1 MKRTFGFAAPGWRVF
16 EALVDEVDG
25 WWCHRSDPEGTMLF
39 EGGLGGQLLERGLKE
54 VRVLG
59 VVSAFERPSL
69 IRLEG
74 QLLLPRS
81 VESVVTF
88 EVRGETGAGLAV
100 THEWRGDRLIKP
112 SALRHSW
119 GELLGGCLREYVDA
133 GSAGVG
139 RDWGKKYPMASA
151 IVD

>member
-25 WWCHRSDPEGTMLF
+25 WWCHRSDPEGTILF
-39 EGGLGGQLLERGLKE
+39 EGRLGGQLLERGLEE

-74 QLLLPRS
+74 QLLLPHS
-81 VESVVTF
+81 VE
-88 EVRGETGAGLAV
+88 R
-100 THEWRGDRLIKP
+100 
-112 SALRHSW
+112 
-119 GELLGGCLREYVDA
+119 
-133 GSAGVG
+133 
-139 RDWGKKYPMASA
+139 
-151 IVD
+151 